1 MSDETGVPLVYQQV
15 AAGGEAADGPAVASQ
30 PERIARL
37 IALPPE
43 PIEAG
48 VTITGIPADQPP
60 RPWSLWATAGWCLL
74 GACVEAVVTIGLLM
88 IVIVTTAVSNPDTFD
103 KINFLKQ
110 LPRNGLF
117 LSVLTLVMTPITLAY
132 FYPIIRWRGWRLRE
146 YLAVKSPTRR
156 QTLRWLGI
164 CLVYMVISD
173 TVRLLTGQEITP
185 PSMIDA
191 YNTAGFV
198 PLLVVAVVLLA
209 PFREEIVFRGFMYRG
224 IASSRLGPAGAIA
237 ITAILWS
244 ILHVQY
250 DWYGIADI
258 AVCGV
263 LVGLARH
270 RTGSIIT
277 PMLMHVLIN
286 AGATAQ
292 LLIKMKMA

>member
-1 MSDETGVPLVYQQV
+1 MSDESDAPSVDQQV
-15 AAGGEAADGPAVASQ
+15 AAAGEATNGSAAAAQ

-88 IVIVTTAVSNPDTFD
+88 IAIVTTAVSNPDTFD

-117 LSVLTLVMTPITLAY
+117 LSVSTLVMTPITLAY
-132 FYPIIRWRGWRLRE
+132 FYPIIRWRGWRPRE
-146 YLAVKSPTRR
+146 YLAVTSPTRR

-164 CLVYMVISD
+164 FIVYMVISD
-173 TVRLLTGQEITP
+173 ALRLLTGQAIVP
-185 PSMIDA
+185 PSMMDA
-191 YNTAGFV
+191 YKTAESV

-209 PFREEIVFRGFMYRG
+209 PFREEVIFRGFMYRG

-286 AGATAQ
+286 AGATVQ
-292 LLIKMKMA
+292 LLIKMS